1 MAEFPVVL
9 PPLAVVDGVG
19 RRNKKR
25 AGGLPKLLHKFF
37 FKVLRLRPTSS
48 SSVSEQSA
56 AAAAFEAYY
65 GYRMVDECY
74 YYSYGGA
81 GSASWA
87 GVLFS
92 IPEED
97 SSEEGTPGSDA
108 AAVRPSALRK
118 AHSDS
123 ERFLAAEAAAVV
135 HLELEVVL

>member
-74 YYSYGGA
+74 YYSYGATSQNKTGRAAERIA
-81 GSASWA
+81 GS
-87 GVLFS
+87 
-92 IPEED
+92 
-97 SSEEGTPGSDA
+97 
-108 AAVRPSALRK
+108 RPSTGG
-118 AHSDS
+118 
-123 ERFLAAEAAAVV
+123 RFDR
-135 HLELEVVL
+135 ELEVAAMKVTLSDALCLLTWI